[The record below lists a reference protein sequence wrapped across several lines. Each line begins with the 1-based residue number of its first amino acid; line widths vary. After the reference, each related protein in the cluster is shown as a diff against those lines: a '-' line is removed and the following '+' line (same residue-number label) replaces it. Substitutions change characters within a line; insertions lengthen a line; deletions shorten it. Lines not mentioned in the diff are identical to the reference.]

1 MPRLLPPLAAALALL
16 LGAGAAHADATL
28 DKIKQR
34 GKLSVG
40 IDGASPPFGVLD
52 PATGKTGGYQTELA
66 ADIARRLGVPLETVP
81 VTASTRVQFLQSG
94 KVDLLIANIQW
105 TQERSEILSFA
116 PTPYDLIGGGALVAK
131 ASGIKRWEDLR
142 GKVACVS
149 QGSNFAKPLAESYGA
164 ADFLERRGHEGQD
177 LAALLR
183 PLHVGDQDVHLA
195 LLQELHAVGRLD
207 LHGLHPHAQALGHA
221 FGQLHVVAHVPLRD
235 GVDGAER
242 RPRKHHPHHDLAA
255 LLDAVQRGVGM
266 GCQGREGEQGRQC
279 GAGRFHGL
287 APLAEAWVACVACT
301 CACAAAYTAKS

>member
-1 MPRLLPPLAAALALL
+1 MHGGRAVAALEGQQRLGLAPEGLDLGAVLIGQRLGEIAALRHAHGLAAQIVPLAHAAAL
-16 LGAGAAHADATL
+16 LG
-28 DKIKQR
+28 
-34 GKLSVG
+34 
-40 IDGASPPFGVLD
+40 DG
-52 PATGKTGGYQTELA
+52 
-66 ADIARRLGVPLETVP
+66 
-81 VTASTRVQFLQSG
+81 
-94 KVDLLIANIQW
+94 
-105 TQERSEILSFA
+105 
-116 PTPYDLIGGGALVAK
+116 
-131 ASGIKRWEDLR
+131 
-142 GKVACVS
+142 
-149 QGSNFAKPLAESYGA
+149 GA

-279 GAGRFHGL
+279 DAGRLHGL
-287 APLAEAWVACVACT
+287 APLAAAWVACAS
-301 CACAAAYTAKS
+301 ACAAAYTAKS